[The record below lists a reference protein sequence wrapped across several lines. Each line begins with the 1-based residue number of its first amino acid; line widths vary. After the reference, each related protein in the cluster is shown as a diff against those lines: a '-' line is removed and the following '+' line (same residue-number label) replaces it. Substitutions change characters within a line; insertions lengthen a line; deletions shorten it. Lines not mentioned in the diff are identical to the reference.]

1 MLTIEERRKREETAM
16 RTRRNA
22 RPAVCNRVTNKRTE
36 DDATYTTSGPGLILP
51 LLYPEGVKPSAVL
64 RAVRR
69 EAERLGVSLMPVE
82 MGAGTYNG
90 AGALRGKELPS
101 AFQAVGEWD
110 DVLALSRHWAFFDY
124 GTTHGPALPLNARA
138 PRGTRDEVC
147 PHSKIGGEGISER
160 VVQSIRERVRPK
172 EEREAR
178 EKRAELNKVRE
189 TSAKSVYHADAVRV
203 AEGHARTF
211 LSVMFDTAGMSQ
223 DAVDHTHRLLTNFY
237 VKHNRA
243 PASQEELYSAK

>member
-1 MLTIEERRKREETAM
+1 MVSIEERRKREETAM

-22 RPAVCNRVTNKRTE
+22 RPAMCQRVVNKQTDGDVDIRV
-36 DDATYTTSGPGLILP
+36 SGPGLILRVR
-51 LLYPEGVKPSAVL
+51 YPEGVKPAEVL
-64 RAVRR
+64 RAIRR
-69 EAERLGVSLMPVE
+69 EAKRQGVNLMTVE
-82 MGAGTYNG
+82 TGAGTYNG
-90 AGALRGKELPS
+90 EGALKGKELPS

-160 VVQSIRERVRPK
+160 VAQSIRERVRPK

-189 TSAKSVYHADAVRV
+189 ISAKSVYHADAVRV

-223 DAVDHTHRLLTNFY
+223 DAVDRTHRLLANFY